1 MKILLTLILC
11 SNIAGEC
18 MPPFEW
24 PVEFNSYYDCLQQ
37 GNVESYAKLEEIGPE
52 DVNKYQMFI
61 KFTCDVSDKVQ
72 T

>member
-1 MKILLTLILC
+1 
-11 SNIAGEC
+11 

-61 KFTCDVSDKVQ
+61 KFQCDVSDKVQ